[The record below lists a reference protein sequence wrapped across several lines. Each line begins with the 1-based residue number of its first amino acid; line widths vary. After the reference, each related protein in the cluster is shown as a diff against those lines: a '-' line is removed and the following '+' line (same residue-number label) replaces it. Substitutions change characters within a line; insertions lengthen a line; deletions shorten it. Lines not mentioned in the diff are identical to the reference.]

1 MTLTVTDLRVHYRTL
16 RGEVRALDGVSF
28 DLADGEIL
36 GLAGESGCGKT
47 TLGKSLIRL
56 DGRMRHAGGTVTL
69 DGDDVPV
76 ADDRAMNAFR
86 FHRISLVPQYSMSA
100 LNPTRRIGRM
110 IRELLASRGVSVDTP
125 ELHRRLDLVGLD
137 HDVLNRYPIEL
148 SGGMKQRTVMVI
160 STLLDPSVLI
170 ADEVTSALDV
180 STQRAVVGALTGLRD
195 KGLVTSMIFVTHD
208 LGLTSHI
215 ADSIMV
221 MYAGKLAEKAPT
233 KVLTTAP
240 RHPYTKLLLG
250 SLPEVGAR
258 YADKPL
264 KGIAGAPPSL
274 LNPPAG
280 CRFRDRC
287 PLADEQCAE
296 EPRSWRSPPSL
307 RRMLEG
313 LMLTLDHVTKTYR
326 AGAFGG
332 GSVTA
337 VDRVSF
343 TAEPGEV
350 VSLIGES
357 GSGKS
362 TIGRMILGLTG
373 VSSGSLTLDGRPVR
387 PGKDFY
393 RRVQGVFQD
402 PFSCYNPVFRADRV
416 FDMIRRAY
424 HPGVS
429 DQEWAGRVEKAV
441 RDVRLDP
448 GQVLG
453 RYPHQLSGGQLQRLL
468 IARAL
473 LLDLSFLVADEIT
486 SMLDASTRI
495 DVLNLLAALKERG
508 LGVLYITHDLA
519 LGTYLA
525 EKTVVLRRGRVVER
539 GDTQKVFG
547 NPLHPYTRTLLAA
560 VPRLNTP
567 WDPPEPLES
576 CAFHE
581 GGDRD
586 TDLYET
592 EPDHFVA
599 CAQLPD
605 CGRTSA

>member
-1 MTLTVTDLRVHYRTL
+1 
-16 RGEVRALDGVSF
+16 
-28 DLADGEIL
+28 
-36 GLAGESGCGKT
+36 
-47 TLGKSLIRL
+47 
-56 DGRMRHAGGTVTL
+56 
-69 DGDDVPV
+69 
-76 ADDRAMNAFR
+76 
-86 FHRISLVPQYSMSA
+86 
-100 LNPTRRIGRM
+100 
-110 IRELLASRGVSVDTP
+110 
-125 ELHRRLDLVGLD
+125 
-137 HDVLNRYPIEL
+137 
-148 SGGMKQRTVMVI
+148 
-160 STLLDPSVLI
+160 
-170 ADEVTSALDV
+170 
-180 STQRAVVGALTGLRD
+180 
-195 KGLVTSMIFVTHD
+195 
-208 LGLTSHI
+208 
-215 ADSIMV
+215 
-221 MYAGKLAEKAPT
+221 
-233 KVLTTAP
+233 
-240 RHPYTKLLLG
+240 
-250 SLPEVGAR
+250 
-258 YADKPL
+258 
-264 KGIAGAPPSL
+264 
-274 LNPPAG
+274 
-280 CRFRDRC
+280 
-287 PLADEQCAE
+287 
-296 EPRSWRSPPSL
+296 
-307 RRMLEG
+307 MLEG
-313 LMLTLDHVTKTYR
+313 LMLSLDHVTKTYR

-343 TAEPGEV
+343 TAAPGEV

-373 VSSGSLTLDGRPVR
+373 VSSGTLTLDGQRVR

-416 FDMIRRAY
+416 FDLVRRAY
-424 HPGVS
+424 HPGVR
-429 DQEWAGRVEKAV
+429 DAEWADRVEKAV

-448 GQVLG
+448 AQVLG

-495 DVLNLLAALKERG
+495 DVLNLLAGLKERG

-539 GDTQKVFG
+539 GDTRQVFG

-560 VPRLNTP
+560 VPRLNQP
-567 WDPPEPLES
+567 WDPPEPVRS

-581 GGDRD
+581 GGGGAA

-605 CGRTSA
+605 CGRTPA